1 MASEHINI
9 ATPTDALPPNELDDE
24 FRTIK
29 VGLQD
34 YLDANHYCTLGGNL
48 FPTVASG
55 GGQHRK
61 VTFYSVIAEPTVAA
75 GKVDLYTKTADGAP
89 ELHYKTNA
97 DAERQLTLNGAINLV
112 EADFATVNAG
122 ATSILS
128 FDAGELTLE
137 LDGTTIE
144 YDAVHGLGIKTPAV
158 VDANLCAAHVICA
171 GEYVGTELH
180 NQIELATG
188 IYVLEV
194 TIFNTTPG
202 DTTTAVQLQNTGATE
217 TAKSVATGG
226 TRTDLVVSA
235 NGFTVTGSTTALN
248 KALVTYGYV
257 AHCVRV

>member
-144 YDAVHGLGIKTPAV
+144 YDAVFKLKIKVPVAI
-158 VDANLCAAHVICA
+158 DANVGIPPVIYD
-171 GEYVGTELH
+171 GEYDGTGVD
-180 NQIELATG
+180 NAIELAAG
-188 IYVLEV
+188 VVVREV
-194 TIFNTTPG
+194 TIFNI
-202 DTTTAVQLQNTGATE
+202 TTADVTSVQLLKTAVGE
-217 TAKSVATGG
+217 TAKSLANGT
-226 TRTDLVVSA
+226 TRTDLVSSVG
-235 NGFTVTGSTTALN
+235 GFTVSGTTSTLN
-248 KALVTYGYV
+248 QLGQTYRYI
-257 AHCVRV
+257 AHCRRP